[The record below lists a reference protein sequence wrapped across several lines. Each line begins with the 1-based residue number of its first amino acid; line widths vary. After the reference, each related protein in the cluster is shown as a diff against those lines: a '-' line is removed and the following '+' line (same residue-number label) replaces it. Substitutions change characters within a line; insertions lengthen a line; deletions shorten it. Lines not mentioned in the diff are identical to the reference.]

1 MAVRIHPRAE
11 VDTAADLG
19 DGVEVGPFAVVEGGV
34 RVGEGCRIL
43 AGAHLRRGT
52 TLGRENVVRDHAVL
66 GGDPQDL
73 SYGGAETFLRVGDR
87 NTFGEGCTL
96 HRGSKAGG
104 TTVIGNDCFFMAN
117 THAGHDSRVAD
128 HVILANGALLG
139 GHAQIGE
146 RAFLSGNAVVHQ
158 HCRVGRLV
166 MLRGTGAASKDI
178 PPFSVV
184 SETNRLRGLNG
195 IGLQRAGIGGED
207 LRALRRAYRT
217 LFARP
222 RNLRKAIA
230 EVEAH
235 GPLTAEVQELLDFIA
250 ASERGVAG
258 VPRRG
263 E

>member
-1 MAVRIHPRAE
+1 MATQVHPRAE
-11 VDTAADLG
+11 VDTRAELG
-19 DGVEVGPFAVVEGGV
+19 EGVEVGPFAVVEAGV
-34 RVGEGCRIL
+34 VVGDGTRIL
-43 AGAHLRRGT
+43 AGAHLRGGT
-52 TLGRENVVRDHAVL
+52 TLGRENIVRDHAVL

-73 SYGGAETFLRVGDR
+73 SYQGAETFLRVGDR

-96 HRGSKAGG
+96 HRGATEGSA
-104 TTVIGNDCFFMAN
+104 TEIGNDCFFMAN

-158 HCRVGRLV
+158 HCRIGRLV

-178 PPFSVV
+178 PPFAVV

-195 IGLQRAGIGGED
+195 VGLQRAGIRGD
-207 LRALRRAYRT
+207 ALRALRRAWRT

-222 RNLRKAIA
+222 RNLSKAIA
-230 EVEAH
+230 EVEQGA
-235 GPLTAEVQELLDFIA
+235 PLAAEVRELLDFIA
-250 ASERGVAG
+250 ASKRGVAG